1 MKKYTKE
8 EILNLCD
15 APMKSAMEKHFV
27 NASKRGTA
35 KILTMDFESD
45 DEVINYIV
53 NDIINKQPKAP
64 RKKTKKSTVET
75 NGLDYASIK
84 ELNVFREIK
93 KYAKTAGFD
102 GSEFTTAIYSLIGDK
117 LDETS
122 DDRLKELT
130 EQMNEMESQISE
142 YNDNISALQNQID
155 ELKGPL
161 NKLRIEYGKLQ
172 DEKMHIL
179 QLKEEIKNHI

>member
-15 APMKSAMEKHFV
+15 ETQKSVMEKHFV

-35 KILTMDFESD
+35 KILTINFESD

-53 NDIINKQPKAP
+53 NDIINRPPRAP
-64 RKKTKKSTVET
+64 RKKT
-75 NGLDYASIK
+75 NGLDYTSIK

-93 KYAKTAGFD
+93 QYAKTAGFD
-102 GSEFTTAIYSLIGDK
+102 GAEFTSAIYSLIGDK

-142 YNDNISALQNQID
+142 YNDKISVLQKQID
-155 ELKGPL
+155 ELKEPL
-161 NKLRIEYGKLQ
+161 NQLRVEYGKLQ
-172 DEKMHIL
+172 EEKMHIL
-179 QLKEEIKNHI
+179 QLKDEIKRHI